1 MPQPPDQPEESN
13 PFLNG
18 DSFNLQEQMEAMQ
31 QVFSQMN
38 DTERQAFLQYLAEEE
53 VRMNREA
60 LEQLK
65 PAAADGEAA
74 QPGGPSVEP
83 KTWET
88 EILYPRIWE
97 LLLGSLPDAD
107 AALLRKAFPRG
118 WRGYGDLSRRQVLA
132 GLARLAPSERR
143 RLPGVIDKVY
153 AIQDGVQ
160 AAVEMREDMEAFER
174 RSAIRRKRMAQQ
186 KGLALSDEDEEQ
198 LAVGAGEADA
208 DGVSGD
214 SQPGSY
220 AELLSTIQ
228 QKLRQQQQ
236 QQQEQQQPPQ
246 QQEAYVGS
254 EGGYG
259 DWYGY
264 GDRQQQP
271 GASTSGTEGGSSTS
285 SGTEGLGGMPG
296 PLQERLGRMMGAYD
310 KYVASGGWE
319 AEMARRQSAEM
330 RNLIR

>member
-18 DSFNLQEQMEAMQ
+18 DSFNLQEQLEAMQ
-31 QVFSQMN
+31 QVYSQMN
-38 DTERQAFLQYLAEEE
+38 DTERQAFLQYLAQEE

-60 LEQLK
+60 QEQLK
-65 PAAADGEAA
+65 PVAADGDAA
-74 QPGGPSVEP
+74 QPAGPSSEP

-97 LLLGSLPDAD
+97 LLLGSLPDPD
-107 AALLRKAFPRG
+107 AALMRKAFPRG
-118 WRGYGDLSRRQVLA
+118 WRGYGDLSRRQVLE

-143 RLPGVIDKVY
+143 RLPGVIEKVY

-160 AAVEMREDMEAFER
+160 AAVELREDMEAFER
-174 RSAIRRKRMAQQ
+174 RSAVRRKRMAQQ

-208 DGVSGD
+208 AGVQGD

-220 AELLSTIQ
+220 SELLSTIQ

-236 QQQEQQQPPQ
+236 QQPQQ
-246 QQEAYVGS
+246 QQEAG
-254 EGGYG
+254 EGGQGAGYG

-285 SGTEGLGGMPG
+285 SSTAGVDGLPG
-296 PLQERLGRMMGAYD
+296 PLQERLGRMLGAYD

-319 AEMARRQSAEM
+319 AEMGRRQSAEM